1 MTVQRTARRRA
12 RSAPNPETVAQRIGP
27 RIRARRIELGISQ
40 RQLASRLGVSAS
52 FVSRVETGQCPPSVV
67 TLRAMT
73 SELGISASELLCE
86 PGEGFSRPA

>member
-1 MTVQRTARRRA
+1 MEGTPKLEWVAR
-12 RSAPNPETVAQRIGP
+12 RIGP

-40 RQLASRLGVSAS
+40 RQLARRIGVSAS

-73 SELGISASELLCE
+73 SALGISANELLSE
-86 PGEGFSRPA
+86 PGEAHSPPG